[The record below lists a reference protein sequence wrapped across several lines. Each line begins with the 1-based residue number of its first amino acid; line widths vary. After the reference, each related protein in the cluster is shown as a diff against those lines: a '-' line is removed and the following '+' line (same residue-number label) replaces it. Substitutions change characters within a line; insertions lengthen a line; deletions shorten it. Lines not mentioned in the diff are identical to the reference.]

1 MKHKVLKSFI
11 DKTSLVG
18 YNEGNTYESTD
29 SERVAFLVDQ
39 GYIAGEIAVETLDY
53 IQLKA
58 QAKNLGIKGYNKM
71 KQEELLAAIEAA
83 KVADTD
89 GESGT
94 TGEDTQVT
102 TD

>member
-39 GYIAGEIAVETLDY
+39 GYIAVENLDY

-58 QAKNLGIKGYNKM
+58 QAKELGIKGYNKM
-71 KQEELLAAIEAA
+71 KQEELLAAIEAV

>member
-1 MKHKVLKSFI
+1 MKHKVLKPFI
-11 DKTSLVG
+11 DRVSLIG

-29 SERVAFLVDQ
+29 SERVAFLVEQ
-39 GYIAGEIAVETLDY
+39 GYIAGEIAVENLDY

-58 QAKNLGIKGYNKM
+58 QAKELGIKGYNKM
-71 KQEELLAAIEAA
+71 KQEELLVAIEAA
-83 KVADTD
+83 KVAETN

>member
-11 DKTSLVG
+11 DKVSLVG
-18 YNEGNTYESTD
+18 YNEGNTYESKD
-29 SERVAFLVDQ
+29 SERIAFLVQ
-39 GYIAGEIAVETLDY
+39 EKYIAGEIEVGNLDY

-58 QAKNLGIKGYNKM
+58 QAKELGIKGYNKM
-71 KQEELLAAIEAA
+71 KQEELLAAIEATKA
-83 KVADTD
+83 AETN

-94 TGEDTQVT
+94 TDEDTQVT

>member
-11 DKTSLVG
+11 DKVSLVG

-29 SERVAFLVDQ
+29 SERIAFLVQ
-39 GYIAGEIAVETLDY
+39 EKYIAGEIEVGNLDY

-58 QAKNLGIKGYNKM
+58 QAKELGIKGYNKM
-71 KQEELLAAIEAA
+71 KQEELLAAIEAT
-83 KVADTD
+83 KVAETN

-102 TD
+102 KD

>member
-83 KVADTD
+83 KVAESD

>member
-29 SERVAFLVDQ
+29 SERVAFLVEQ
-39 GYIAGEIAVETLDY
+39 GYIAGEIAVENLDY

-58 QAKNLGIKGYNKM
+58 QAKELGIKGYNKM
-71 KQEELLAAIEAA
+71 KQEELLAAIEVA

-94 TGEDTQVT
+94 TGEDTQVIT
-102 TD
+102 N

>member
-1 MKHKVLKSFI
+1 MKHKVLKPFI
-11 DKTSLVG
+11 DKLSLIG

-29 SERVAFLVDQ
+29 SERVAFLVEQ
-39 GYIAGEIAVETLDY
+39 GYIAGEIAFENLDY

-58 QAKNLGIKGYNKM
+58 QAKALGIKGYNKM
-71 KQEELLAAIEAA
+71 KQEELAEAIEAA

>member
-1 MKHKVLKSFI
+1 MKHRVLKSFI
-11 DKTSLVG
+11 DKTSLIG

-29 SERVAFLVDQ
+29 SERVAFLVQ
-39 GYIAGEIAVETLDY
+39 EKYIAGEIEVESLDY

-58 QAKNLGIKGYNKM
+58 QAKELEIKGYNKM
-71 KQEELLAAIEAA
+71 KHSELIAAIAEA
-83 KVADTD
+83 KVVVPD
-89 GESGT
+89 ESTT

>member
-18 YNEGNTYESTD
+18 YNEGNTYESSD
-29 SERVAFLVDQ
+29 SERVAFLIEQ
-39 GYIAGEIAVETLDY
+39 GYLAGEIAVENLDY

-71 KQEELLAAIEAA
+71 KQDELLAAIASV
-83 KVADTD
+83 KVAETN
-89 GESGT
+89 GESNT